1 MLNPNAAL
9 KRKVVYSYAG
19 SITLRLFS
27 KGGTMEVIIPFI
39 GIVAI
44 LLLIYYIYI
53 LMKGDEQ

>member
-1 MLNPNAAL
+1 
-9 KRKVVYSYAG
+9 
-19 SITLRLFS
+19 
-27 KGGTMEVIIPFI
+27 MEVIIPFI